1 MKILVT
7 GGAGFIGSHLARALV
22 EGGASVV
29 ILDNLFTGN
38 KKNLGEFVLADD
50 QVVRAEFIQG
60 DARDRNTVQSIIKN
74 VDEVYHLAAAVG
86 VELVEDNPIYTME
99 ANVRGTMVV
108 TQACL
113 EAKKRLF
120 FASSSEVYGRSAG
133 GIQKEDENIIF
144 GTEMRFCYATSKLLG
159 EFYVKA
165 ACREFGLLA
174 VIGRYFNVVGPG
186 QTSMHGHVLP
196 RFCEQAL
203 RGEPLTVYWTGTQTR
218 TFTWVGDAVKA
229 TMKLMKRLRETASMS
244 GEVFNI
250 GSGYQIEIDTLA
262 RMIIEK
268 TGGKSEIK
276 QEFNK
281 PLCGIFSRLPDTGKL
296 KRAIAY
302 MPETWIEEIVDWT
315 LEWHRKRMEKVDVT
329 VSDKKTTEKM

>member
-29 ILDNLFTGN
+29 ILDNLFTGRD
-38 KKNLGEFVLADD
+38 KNMTEFILAEDP
-50 QVVRAEFIQG
+50 VVRVEFIQG
-60 DARDRNTVQSIIKN
+60 DVRDRNTVQSIIKN

-99 ANVRGTMVV
+99 ANVRGTWVV

-120 FASSSEVYGRSAG
+120 FASSSEVYGRGDFTLEERQSS
-133 GIQKEDENIIF
+133 IF
-144 GTEMRFCYATSKLLG
+144 GTEMRFCYAASKLLG
-159 EFYVKA
+159 EFYIRA
-165 ACREFGLLA
+165 ACREFGLRA

-186 QTSMHGHVLP
+186 QTSAHGHVLP

-218 TFTWVGDAVKA
+218 TFTWVGDAVVA
-229 TMKLMKRLRETASMS
+229 TMRLMDRLRNGGAVS

-250 GSGYQIEIDTLA
+250 GSNNQIGILTLA
-262 RMIIEK
+262 KMIIK
-268 TGGKSEIK
+268 ATGGKSEVK
-276 QEFNK
+276 LELDK
-281 PLCGIFSRLPDTGKL
+281 PMCGIFSRGPNRQKL
-296 KRAIAY
+296 KEAIGYA
-302 MPETWIEEIVDWT
+302 PETWIDKIVDWT
-315 LEWHRKRMEKVDVT
+315 LAWHKEKMGKVDVT
-329 VSDKKTTEKM
+329 ISNKKTTETV

>member
-29 ILDNLFTGN
+29 ILDNVSTGN
-38 KKNLGEFVLADD
+38 RENLGEFVLADD

-60 DARDRNTVQSIIKN
+60 DVRDKKIVQQIIGN
-74 VDEVYHLAAAVG
+74 VDEVYHLAAGVG
-86 VELVEDNPIYTME
+86 VDFVEQNPIYTME

-120 FASSSEVYGRSAG
+120 FASSSEAYGRG
-133 GIQKEDENIIF
+133 DWNLKETDASIF

-159 EFYVKA
+159 EFYIRA
-165 ACREFGLLA
+165 ACKEFGLRA

-186 QTSMHGHVLP
+186 QSSAHGHVLP

-203 RGEPLTVYWTGTQTR
+203 RGEPLTVYWMGTQTR
-218 TFTWVGDAVKA
+218 TFTWVGDAVEA
-229 TMKLMKRLRETASMS
+229 TMKLMERLRNDGGVC

-250 GSGYQIEIDTLA
+250 GSNNQIEILTLA
-262 RMIIEK
+262 KMIIEE
-268 TGGKSEIK
+268 TGGKSEVK
-276 QEFNK
+276 LEFDK
-281 PLCGIFSRLPDTGKL
+281 PLCGIFSRRPNTEKL
-296 KRAIAY
+296 KEAIGY
-302 MPETWIEEIVDWT
+302 VPETWIDEIVDWT
-315 LEWHRKRMEKVDVT
+315 LAWHRTRMEKVDVA
-329 VSDKKTTEKM
+329 VSDKKTTKTV